1 MELKVWVDGF
11 QRIVCGVTDNTSCQD
26 VVYALAHATGK
37 VGRFS
42 LIERWRCNE
51 RHLAPQENPLKILMK
66 WGEYSSDVQFILQ
79 RSEGRKQL
87 QHTQQNQ
94 SKHVQL
100 MPCNNSTEEHNMI
113 DNQTIDLERP
123 RSTRKSFTFG
133 YLVSDVR
140 LADKVGIV
148 RGVPQVKPHST
159 DNKEQILLNGQ
170 ENINKNIT
178 HEIDENCLATNNLLD
193 NAKKCSISYREPS
206 TSLLPPPYRDPP
218 PPTNQLKVPV
228 NPDTCNSR
236 KEVDHSS
243 IQCLSEINESLLY
256 NIQYGDLLVLV
267 KYQKDKLTAQH
278 SDLNKYDED
287 IEYIEVKTRDQQEQM
302 DLLTREIQQADTII
316 RQGSEQLYVLSC
328 VEEENEIIKQQEKT
342 VRSEITLLRSK
353 LANCETELL
362 QCKNKI
368 RLLLDELQIEQK
380 AYLRRHQFEM
390 RLMTEMEHLQ
400 FDIEHAKAST
410 DDVIQTADALRMEV
424 LDLESAIIEKKMH
437 VESLVNEMK
446 EVNLQSLTNT
456 TNAEEIKFLLEG
468 THKPGST
475 RRMIGSPRQL
485 ENAVPTN
492 KNPHGVW
499 V

>member
-1 MELKVWVDGF
+1 MSDW
-11 QRIVCGVTDNTSCQD
+11 
-26 VVYALAHATGK
+26 
-37 VGRFS
+37 
-42 LIERWRCNE
+42 LI
-51 RHLAPQENPLKILMK
+51 K
-66 WGEYSSDVQFILQ
+66 
-79 RSEGRKQL
+79 
-87 QHTQQNQ
+87 
-94 SKHVQL
+94 
-100 MPCNNSTEEHNMI
+100 
-113 DNQTIDLERP
+113 
-123 RSTRKSFTFG
+123 
-133 YLVSDVR
+133 
-140 LADKVGIV
+140 
-148 RGVPQVKPHST
+148 
-159 DNKEQILLNGQ
+159 
-170 ENINKNIT
+170 
-178 HEIDENCLATNNLLD
+178 
-193 NAKKCSISYREPS
+193 EPS

-342 VRSEITLLRSK
+342 VRHQFEMRLMTEMEHLQFDIEHAKASTDDVIQTADALRMEVLDLESAIIEKKMHVESLVNEMKEVNLQSLTNTTNAEEIKFYLKLYVLSCVEEENEIIKQQEKTVRSEITLLRSK

-368 RLLLDELQIEQK
+368 RYFLMNSKLSKRHI
-380 AYLRRHQFEM
+380 LRRYDSRHQFEM

-499 V
+499 GELKIYAMLPESYF